1 LFSRKKNDRME
12 YEQKDVHNN
21 FVIESRDGEV
31 RATMVVLAANPSSS
45 RSADAIFDCDSMGLA
60 IRLDKGEDLRYGI
73 KRMRAA
79 NRSGTLDIALW
90 WSKLEIQN
98 ARNSNESNTELIK
111 LQQEILAN
119 TTKYELLEQEIIE
132 SIKGQKKLE
141 QDQGEWI
148 LEKIGLINEFEVL
161 RRSKEQLQKLRS
173 NDQKKLSEL
182 VQEIANVTT
191 QLTVWNEAVKG
202 VQSALQVQ
210 KEQNEKFMSFVDA
223 ETNKV
228 DIRRV
233 L

>member
-1 LFSRKKNDRME
+1 
-12 YEQKDVHNN
+12 
-21 FVIESRDGEV
+21 
-31 RATMVVLAANPSSS
+31 
-45 RSADAIFDCDSMGLA
+45 
-60 IRLDKGEDLRYGI
+60 
-73 KRMRAA
+73 
-79 NRSGTLDIALW
+79 
-90 WSKLEIQN
+90 
-98 ARNSNESNTELIK
+98 
-111 LQQEILAN
+111 
-119 TTKYELLEQEIIE
+119 
-132 SIKGQKKLE
+132 
-141 QDQGEWI
+141 
-148 LEKIGLINEFEVL
+148 
-161 RRSKEQLQKLRS
+161 LQKLRS